1 MSTIKQIDLRSTG
14 AAADEGQLRGTA
26 ANWALPFE
34 QRTLR
39 LASELLVESDRKVIP
54 FRANVAP
61 ARTLGLQRGDTN
73 WASTVIPFRPRQHA
87 PRNWHAA
94 AASHATNAEKSFE
107 GKFGNHE
114 AAAQA
119 DDDHGHRMVVN
130 LLAAAVSIMLI
141 IAGDWMVSTLVKM
154 P

>member
-1 MSTIKQIDLRSTG
+1 MSTIKQNDLRATG
-14 AAADEGQLRGTA
+14 AAANEGWLGGTA
-26 ANWALPFE
+26 ANRGLPFE

-39 LASELLVESDRKVIP
+39 RITESSVEHDRTVIP
-54 FRANVAP
+54 FHMN
-61 ARTLGLQRGDTN
+61 ARTLGLQSGDTN
-73 WASTVIPFRPRQHA
+73 RGSNVIHFRPRQHA

-94 AASHATNAEKSFE
+94 ANAGKSFE
-107 GKFGNHE
+107 GKFGDHQ

-119 DDDHGHRMVVN
+119 DDDHGHRMVIN

-141 IAGDWMVSTLVKM
+141 IAGDWMVSTLVKI